1 MSNERTHNPM
11 LWSTIAIALLLAITA
26 VAGIF
31 WPATYAKETL
41 FSAAGGL
48 GSDLVDLILVVPIL
62 LISGIKGYRESVSAR
77 LVWLGTLGYLLYN
90 LVLYA
95 FGVHFN
101 ALFLI
106 YCATL
111 SLCFYATVFSLPFI
125 SLEQITQTFSARAP
139 RKTIAILLL
148 VMSILFAAFDLG
160 EDIPALL
167 AGRVPQSITQV
178 NLPVSFIH
186 VLDLVFLIPGMC
198 ITAFLLIRRK
208 ACGYVLAPAFLALLA
223 LMNIELAVLMVVMA
237 LKGCFGMFYPMILS
251 FAVLGLDSALLL
263 WTYFRS
269 AEAAICSEMRPKRK
283 PRTRAPRPPA
293 SRLVFGSTRVAGIG
307 RKPSRWTPT
316 TAQIP
321 ASTYRHHAAWRK
333 LDAAAK
339 TLKRRA
345 SSRAKPPT
353 KSSE

>member
-11 LWSTIAIALLLAITA
+11 LWSTIAVALLLAMTA

-48 GSDLVDLILVVPIL
+48 GSDLVDLILVVPVL
-62 LISGIKGYRESVSAR
+62 LISGIKGYRGSVPAR

-111 SLCFYATVFSLPFI
+111 SLCFYATIFSLPFI
-125 SLEQITQTFSARAP
+125 SLEQIAQTFSRRAP
-139 RKTIAILLL
+139 RKTTAILLL
-148 VMSILFAAFDLG
+148 VMSALFAAFDLG

-167 AGRVPQSITQV
+167 AGRIPASVTQT

-186 VLDLVFLIPGMC
+186 ALDLIFLIPGMC
-198 ITAFLLIRRK
+198 ITAFLVLRRK
-208 ACGYVLAPAFLALLA
+208 PSGYALAPAFLTLLA
-223 LMNIELAVLMVVMA
+223 IMNIELAVLMVVMS
-237 LKGCFGMFYPMILS
+237 LKGCFGMFYPLIIS
-251 FAVLGLDSALLL
+251 FVLLGMGSAILL

-269 AEAAICSEMRPKRK
+269 AQ
-283 PRTRAPRPPA
+283 RTAR
-293 SRLVFGSTRVAGIG
+293 
-307 RKPSRWTPT
+307 
-316 TAQIP
+316 
-321 ASTYRHHAAWRK
+321 
-333 LDAAAK
+333 AAA
-339 TLKRRA
+339 A
-345 SSRAKPPT
+345 
-353 KSSE
+353 